1 MGSVILIVGCL
12 GMQAS
17 LPSTTVGDPGSG
29 GKNLNFRALFHPD
42 DSLAYI
48 GLVKP
53 KKMQGFSNGHY
64 NGIDRTSQVDWISQQ
79 KALGK

>member
-12 GMQAS
+12 GMQAP

-53 KKMQGFSNGHY
+53 KKMQGFSNG
-64 NGIDRTSQVDWISQQ
+64 IDRTSQVDWISQQ
-79 KALGK
+79 RDLGK

>member
-42 DSLAYI
+42 DSLAYV
-48 GLVKP
+48 GFVKP
-53 KKMQGFSNGHY
+53 KRMKGFINDIES
-64 NGIDRTSQVDWISQQ
+64 TSWISQQ
-79 KALGK
+79 RDLGKY